1 MSLSTVVTCPDPPPS
16 LTNGEFTLSSS
27 NIVGSIAT
35 YTCNNGYRFNTTAT
49 SRTCQ
54 LNEIWSME
62 DVQCEKGL
70 IIIFTCMKWF
80 NKCSFTFFMCVV
92 PEDNDKLSG
101 GAIAGIVIGSVVI
114 LVVLA
119 VLAVI
124 LVVLL
129 WMRYDSRSGKYNM
142 EGMYFLHDLG
152 EKC

>member
-1 MSLSTVVTCPDPPPS
+1 MHYQHICFLSLSTVVTCPNPPPS

-35 YTCNNGYRFNTTAT
+35 YTCNEGYRFNTTAT

-54 LNEIWSME
+54 LNEMWSME
-62 DVQCEKGL
+62 DVQCEKGWIL
-70 IIIFTCMKWF
+70 YLYEMV

-92 PEDNDKLSG
+92 PEDNDSLSG
-101 GAIAGIVIGSVVI
+101 GAIAGIVIGCVVV

-124 LVVLL
+124 LAVLL
-129 WMRYDSRSGKYNM
+129 WMRYESRSGKYNM
-142 EGMYFLHDLG
+142 EGVYF
-152 EKC
+152 